1 MAIRWDQFPHQRIRL
16 EIYARLASN
25 NVARSNE
32 DSLRRI
38 LLRRLPSLDAD
49 DHRRYIEL
57 EARSLV
63 EHLRVTRDVYR
74 ESVESQGCRPV
85 LEAQWVVLRFAVFPT
100 AISIL
105 RQKVTE
111 YAKLAKV
118 QGRDLSLLFGVL
130 TRTCYEK
137 PSGGIA
143 LLRAPD
149 LEDETA
155 ATDEELESLG
165 QLVDEDSLLI
175 FKDIRDEAGAVV
187 RLCGGGPFSVD
198 DQRTILNSFGLCAV
212 RAGITVPEWF
222 KIRARLWN
230 LCVPWTEG
238 LCDLFNS
245 VQEELM
251 SQWRVLPS
259 DSLVHE
265 LKLSEQNSSPRSIVV
280 PSMKPT
286 EEAEKRRPGRKP
298 RLPQEFIVCAGM
310 LWRKASSNNATQVS
324 DDRLQQIATALDA
337 AGHLPPQCSP
347 RRQVCTRT

>member
-1 MAIRWDQFPHQRIRL
+1 L
-16 EIYARLASN
+16 EIYARLARD

-38 LLRRLPSLDAD
+38 LLRRLPSLDAE

-105 RQKVTE
+105 RQEVTE
-111 YAKLAKV
+111 YAKLTKV
-118 QGRDLSLLFGVL
+118 PGKDLSLLFGVL
-130 TRTCYEK
+130 TRTCYER
-137 PSGGIA
+137 PSGGLA
-143 LLRAPD
+143 LLRPPD
-149 LEDETA
+149 PEDETA

-175 FKDIRDEAGAVV
+175 FKDIRDEGGGVV

-198 DQRTILNSFGLCAV
+198 DPRTILNSFGLGAL
-212 RAGITVPEWF
+212 RAGITVPEWLE
-222 KIRARLWN
+222 IRERLWK
-230 LCVPWTEG
+230 LHVPWTER

-251 SQWRVLPS
+251 SQWRALPS
-259 DSLVHE
+259 DSLVYE
-265 LKLSEQNSSPRSIVV
+265 LKLGEQNSIPRSIVV
-280 PSMKPT
+280 PSMKPA

-298 RLPQEFIVCAGM
+298 RLPQEFVVCAGV
-310 LWRKASSNNATQVS
+310 LWRKASCNNATHVS

-337 AGHLPPQCSP
+337 AGHLPPRP